1 MSRISDEF
9 DMGGKEGAQA
19 PSDALSRLRQSL
31 AELLDMEKLVEQ
43 MEDDLKA
50 AKQSLQLLRTG
61 RIPDL
66 MSEVGVSSM
75 TIDDKTIDLGD
86 FVSGSLP
93 KDPEK
98 RRRAIAWLESEG
110 ADGLIKT
117 EVAVEFGRNQHDD
130 ALSLSNVLRNDGYAP
145 LVTSSIAP
153 QTLLKFARDRLAAG
167 EPIDFEVLGLYTGK
181 IAKVKE
187 AKR

>member
-1 MSRISDEF
+1 MSLVEEF
-9 DMGGKEGAQA
+9 DTGEEGAIA
-19 PSDALSRLRQSL
+19 PSDALSRLRQNL
-31 AELLDMEKLVEQ
+31 AELLDMEALVER
-43 MEDDLKA
+43 MEEDLKA
-50 AKQSLQLLRTG
+50 AKQTLQSLRTG

-75 TIDDKTIDLGD
+75 TIDDKTIDLAD

-98 RRRAIAWLESEG
+98 RRRAIEWLENEG
-110 ADGLIKT
+110 ADGMIKT
-117 EVAVEFGRNQHDD
+117 EVTVEFGRNQHKE
-130 ALSLSNVLRNDGYAP
+130 ALRLGNVLMNDGYAP
-145 LVTSSIAP
+145 SVNSSIAS

-167 EPIDFEVLGLYTGK
+167 EPIDFEILGLYTGK
-181 IAKVKE
+181 VAKVKG